1 MVSFNLTAL
10 FHTLAHLTSYTFVT
24 ILVFS
29 VALVGSSFVYGFVDV
44 LIRDLIE
51 SIFNPYG
58 D

>member
-1 MVSFNLTAL
+1 MISINLAGL

-29 VALVGSSFVYGFVDV
+29 VALMGASFVYGFIDA
-44 LIRDLIE
+44 LIRDFME
-51 SIFNPYG
+51 TIFNPYE